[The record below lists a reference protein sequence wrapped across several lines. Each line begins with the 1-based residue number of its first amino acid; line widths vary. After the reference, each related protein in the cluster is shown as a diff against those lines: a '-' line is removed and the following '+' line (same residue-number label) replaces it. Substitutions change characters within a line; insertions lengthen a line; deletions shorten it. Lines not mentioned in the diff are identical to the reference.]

1 MSLEQQ
7 PLHVVIR
14 IPYKRPHGFVEP
26 PSVVWTEEMEQKLWE
41 ILTQNKRQSIDW
53 YAASRLLNVPV
64 PYLLRHAS
72 FLYETQLRGVQKQ
85 LRRGETL
92 SASNSGIIGSRNRA
106 SSRASLTKVSIFEG
120 DGTIIGH
127 QRPPSAMSNASRE
140 QHITSRGGHV
150 GSQDMTRTGSNTSL
164 TDGRKQTSG
173 SASSSLDASVVQSTN
188 ETSQVKNVLVHTQT
202 TPSPLPIG
210 MTNISGR
217 PTSPSSSVSTITTD
231 QIIKQSTHIAQ
242 KQDNYTTILPAL
254 ESSTNTSF
262 ATPSASVAM
271 PLSRTLSNPLSLDT
285 HDLSSNMMT
294 PNIDPDNDYDEY
306 FEENDSLKKSD
317 EFSLSDRLAKLQ
329 MQDLAAFLPISQK
342 TGPIDTNNSL
352 ENNDLTGTPII
363 NLTPNSQQPS
373 NTATKGSAA
382 SGDSQQSLSAND
394 SANSSSSLDS
404 LTQSELESA
413 YLEASNFNNSKMSVC
428 SPRKSFNYPGA

>member
-1 MSLEQQ
+1 MSSEQ

-127 QRPPSAMSNASRE
+127 QRPLSAMSNASRE
-140 QHITSRGGHV
+140 HHTTSRGGHV

-173 SASSSLDASVVQSTN
+173 SASSSLNASVVQSTI
-188 ETSQVKNVLVHTQT
+188 EPSQVKNVLVHTQST
-202 TPSPLPIG
+202 QSPLPIG
-210 MTNISGR
+210 MTNVSGR

-231 QIIKQSTHIAQ
+231 HLTQ
-242 KQDNYTTILPAL
+242 KQDNYTTTLPTI

-262 ATPSASVAM
+262 ATPAASMTM
-271 PLSRTLSNPLSLDT
+271 PLSRTLSNPLSFDT
-285 HDLSSNMMT
+285 HDLAT
-294 PNIDPDNDYDEY
+294 T
-306 FEENDSLKKSD
+306 
-317 EFSLSDRLAKLQ
+317 KLE
-329 MQDLAAFLPISQK
+329 MQDLAAFLPITQNA
-342 TGPIDTNNSL
+342 GPIDTNNSS
-352 ENNDLTGTPII
+352 ENNDSTGTPII

-373 NTATKGSAA
+373 NIATKGSAA
-382 SGDSQQSLSAND
+382 SADSQQSLSATD
-394 SANSSSSLDS
+394 SANSSSSLGI
-404 LTQSELESA
+404 Q
-413 YLEASNFNNSKMSVC
+413 
-428 SPRKSFNYPGA
+428 